1 MRQKSR
7 MDMNAMFSLLSF
19 LYFAYIS
26 ACFTPQT
33 KEIRKYQIARYI
45 VVQKR

>member
-1 MRQKSR
+1 
-7 MDMNAMFSLLSF
+7 MNAMFRLLSF

-26 ACFTPQT
+26 AGFTPQT
-33 KEIRKYQIARYI
+33 KEIRKYQIARYF